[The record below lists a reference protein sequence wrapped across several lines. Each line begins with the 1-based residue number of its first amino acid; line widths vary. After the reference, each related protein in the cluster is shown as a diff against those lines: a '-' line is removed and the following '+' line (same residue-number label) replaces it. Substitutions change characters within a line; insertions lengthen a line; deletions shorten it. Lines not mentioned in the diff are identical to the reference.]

1 MTYIKLLT
9 VLAGLAL
16 LTACGGAAAPKTDNT
31 SGDTNTGE
39 VNTTDCTATPFD
51 TNCDAVESAITS
63 RQTTCFASATANRRC
78 GVVIAGA
85 CVANPFRAETA
96 CMADTYL
103 PARIAECIKGGE
115 ADEGK
120 CATITTDAEKNT
132 MLTSCLKNP
141 FDIVCKMT
149 VADFATYTDTA
160 RMNRL
165 DFCDDN
171 ANVANTLCTDNNVVI
186 ICGIDPFNAICFT
199 GDTYLSPRITDCIK
213 AENTEAE
220 KCNTLLSDSTMNTAI
235 TACLTNPFTPSCEAS
250 ESAFNTHANTARMNR
265 ESFCDMAG
273 NDTKAFCMGEN
284 LMGVCELDPVNAIC
298 TDAIYLSA
306 QISPCAIRANA
317 GEPACE
323 NVLTR
328 PNAATWLQSFT
339 TELGAVRTVGD
350 QFLQGTA
357 DGISGIGNTIPIIL
371 NLKTATYDD
380 VAFDGDAEDG
390 VAFFRGVIGVN
401 AYNYAGIFS
410 GTNLGAPITGTTGQT
425 ATWNGRIAGR
435 GNLTVDSD
443 FNLTVTFGGTG
454 DIAGTL
460 TAFAPAT
467 DVINAQASY
476 YDINAEFNDKG
487 VIIATEG
494 NITYDI
500 FTTRVSNA
508 PDNSSDRAS
517 GTLTGLIGQE
527 GAVGVFLLKQ
537 ITGDATYVGG
547 FVADNPDN

>member
-1 MTYIKLLT
+1 MPYIKLLT

-284 LMGVCELDPVNAIC
+284 LMGVCGIDPFNASC
-298 TDAIYLSA
+298 TDAIHPVFKAYYANSARTPERTLHPTPTTTASSGAFVEGTATSLPTDDLTFTANDNFSPVTVRLKKATTGDDGFAFMYGIIGNSPRFRTGLLS
-306 QISPCAIRANA
+306 
-317 GEPACE
+317 GTDLGPA
-323 NVLTR
+323 LSGTST
-328 PNAATWLQSFT
+328 ATWTGSLHFANTVSGVLEFALDDETPVTVDFDNGTIKTDTITVQT
-339 TELGAVRTVGD
+339 NRTVAIDGLFRAGSNNNDLPYGILGGKVVYNFVGD
-350 QFLQGTA
+350 IDVYDLPLIGLIGT
-357 DGISGIGNTIPIIL
+357 
-371 NLKTATYDD
+371 
-380 VAFDGDAEDG
+380 E
-390 VAFFRGVIGVN
+390 GVIGV
-401 AYNYAGIFS
+401 FH
-410 GTNLGAPITGTTGQT
+410 
-425 ATWNGRIAGR
+425 
-435 GNLTVDSD
+435 
-443 FNLTVTFGGTG
+443 GGTG
-454 DIAGTL
+454 VVAGGG
-460 TAFAPAT
+460 F
-467 DVINAQASY
+467 QASPS
-476 YDINAEFNDKG
+476 E
-487 VIIATEG
+487 
-494 NITYDI
+494 
-500 FTTRVSNA
+500 
-508 PDNSSDRAS
+508 
-517 GTLTGLIGQE
+517 
-527 GAVGVFLLKQ
+527 
-537 ITGDATYVGG
+537 
-547 FVADNPDN
+547 